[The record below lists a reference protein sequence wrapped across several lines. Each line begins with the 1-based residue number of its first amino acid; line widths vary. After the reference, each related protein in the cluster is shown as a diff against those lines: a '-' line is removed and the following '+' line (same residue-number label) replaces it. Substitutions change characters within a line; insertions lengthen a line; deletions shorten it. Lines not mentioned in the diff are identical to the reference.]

1 MQWVNRILLAAL
13 LAFAVAYL
21 PQHIYSSSG
30 ADDLSRVEREHA
42 GLQRSNDR
50 LRGEI
55 AALRA
60 EVSALKRD
68 PAEVA
73 RIAREDLNLIRPG
86 EVVFEVQRAA
96 SPPASPP
103 AK

>member
-1 MQWVNRILLAAL
+1 MLWLNRLLLAAL

-21 PQHIYSSSG
+21 PQQWPG
-30 ADDLSRVEREHA
+30 DAGDGDLARVEREHA
-42 GLQRSNDR
+42 ALLRGNER

-55 AALRA
+55 EALRA
-60 EVSALKRD
+60 EVAALKRD

-86 EVVFEVQRAA
+86 EVVFEVQRKT
-96 SPPASPP
+96 P
-103 AK
+103 

>member
-21 PQHIYSSSG
+21 PRHIYSSG
-30 ADDLSRVEREHA
+30 GTDDLGRVDREHQT
-42 GLQRSNDR
+42 LHHSNER

-60 EVSALKRD
+60 EVAALKRD

-73 RIAREDLNLIRPG
+73 RIAREDLGLIRPG
-86 EVVFEVQRAA
+86 EVVFEVQQPLANH
-96 SPPASPP
+96 P
-103 AK
+103 

>member
-21 PQHIYSSSG
+21 PQHIYSSGSG
-30 ADDLSRVEREHA
+30 DDLTRVEREHQTLA
-42 GLQRSNDR
+42 RSNER
-50 LRGEI
+50 LQSEI
-55 AALRA
+55 EALRA
-60 EVSALKRD
+60 EVAALKRD

-86 EVVFEVQRAA
+86 EVVFEVQKA
-96 SPPASPP
+96 P
-103 AK
+103 

>member
-1 MQWVNRILLAAL
+1 VQWVNRILLAAL

-21 PQHIYSSSG
+21 PRHIDSSGG
-30 ADDLSRVEREHA
+30 ADDLGRVDREHQA
-42 GLQRSNDR
+42 LHHSNER

-60 EVSALKRD
+60 EVAALKRD

-73 RIAREDLNLIRPG
+73 RIAREDLGLIRPG
-86 EVVFEVQRAA
+86 EVVFEVQQPVANH
-96 SPPASPP
+96 P
-103 AK
+103 

>member
-21 PQHIYSSSG
+21 PTHIYASSG
-30 ADDLSRVEREHA
+30 ADDLGRVEREHA
-42 GLQRSNDR
+42 ALQRSNIR

-60 EVSALKRD
+60 EVAALKRD

-86 EVVFEVQRAA
+86 EVVFEVQRPAA
-96 SPPASPP
+96 PP
-103 AK
+103 AKAP

>member
-21 PQHIYSSSG
+21 PRHIYSSGG
-30 ADDLSRVEREHA
+30 AEDLGRVEREHQA
-42 GLQRSNDR
+42 LQRSNER

-55 AALRA
+55 GALRA
-60 EVSALKRD
+60 EVTALKRD

-73 RIAREDLNLIRPG
+73 RIAREDLGLIRPG
-86 EVVFEVQRAA
+86 EVVFEVQQPVA
-96 SPPASPP
+96 SHP
-103 AK
+103 

>member
-21 PQHIYSSSG
+21 PQHIYSSG
-30 ADDLSRVEREHA
+30 GGDDLTRVGREHLA
-42 GLQRSNDR
+42 LQRSNER

-55 AALRA
+55 EALRA
-60 EVSALKRD
+60 EVAALKRD

-86 EVVFEVQRAA
+86 EVVFEVQQPAA
-96 SPPASPP
+96 P
-103 AK
+103 AKTP

>member
-21 PQHIYSSSG
+21 PQHIYASSG
-30 ADDLSRVEREHA
+30 ADDLGRVEREHA
-42 GLQRSNDR
+42 ALQRSNDR

-60 EVSALKRD
+60 ELTALKRD

-86 EVVFEVQRAA
+86 EVVFEVQR
-96 SPPASPP
+96 PAPT
-103 AK
+103 AKTP

>member
-21 PQHIYSSSG
+21 PQHIYSSG
-30 ADDLSRVEREHA
+30 GGDDLTRVEREHLA
-42 GLQRSNDR
+42 LQRSNER

-60 EVSALKRD
+60 EVAALKRD

-86 EVVFEVQRAA
+86 EVVFEVQQPAA
-96 SPPASPP
+96 P
-103 AK
+103 AKAP

>member
-30 ADDLSRVEREHA
+30 GEDLGRVEREHLA
-42 GLQRSNDR
+42 LQASNDR

-55 AALRA
+55 EALRA
-60 EVSALKRD
+60 EIAALKRD

-86 EVVFEVQRAA
+86 EVVFEVQRPAA
-96 SPPASPP
+96 P
-103 AK
+103 AKAP

>member
-13 LAFAVAYL
+13 LAFAIAYL
-21 PQHIYSSSG
+21 PQHIASG
-30 ADDLSRVEREHA
+30 GGDEDLSRVEREHA
-42 GLQRSNDR
+42 GLRRSNDR

-55 AALRA
+55 AALQA
-60 EVSALKRD
+60 EIAALKRD

-86 EVVFEVQRAA
+86 EVVFEIRRD
-96 SPPASPP
+96 SKTTP
-103 AK
+103 

>member
-21 PQHIYSSSG
+21 PQHIYSG
-30 ADDLSRVEREHA
+30 GGDDALARVEREHE
-42 GLQRSNDR
+42 GLRRINDR
-50 LRGEI
+50 LREEI
-55 AALRA
+55 AGLQA
-60 EVSALKRD
+60 EVTALKRD

-86 EVVFEVQRAA
+86 ELVFEVVR
-96 SPPASPP
+96 PTEVP
-103 AK
+103 

>member
-1 MQWVNRILLAAL
+1 MQWVNRILLAGL

-21 PQHIYSSSG
+21 PQHIYSSG
-30 ADDLSRVEREHA
+30 GGDDLSRVDREHQT
-42 GLQRSNDR
+42 LRRSNER

-60 EVSALKRD
+60 EVAALKRD

-73 RIAREDLNLIRPG
+73 RIAREDLGLIRPG
-86 EVVFEVQRAA
+86 EVVFEVQ
-96 SPPASPP
+96 STV
-103 AK
+103 AKAP

>member
-21 PQHIYSSSG
+21 PRHIHSSG
-30 ADDLSRVEREHA
+30 GAEDLGRVEREHQA
-42 GLQRSNDR
+42 LQRSNER

-55 AALRA
+55 GALRA
-60 EVSALKRD
+60 EVTALKRD

-73 RIAREDLNLIRPG
+73 RIAREDLGLIRPG
-86 EVVFEVQRAA
+86 EVVFEVQQPVANH
-96 SPPASPP
+96 P
-103 AK
+103 